1 MLHYDRIDVF
11 EGIGINKISASKNVI
26 FVIIGIFKIK
36 FQPYFCNGCHYVLIM
51 FIKLNDIALLDVNGA
66 DYRCTINGISKSDV
80 ANSGENADLTKK
92 KAILSK

>member
-1 MLHYDRIDVF
+1 MTARNMSQKV
-11 EGIGINKISASKNVI
+11 K
-26 FVIIGIFKIK
+26 
-36 FQPYFCNGCHYVLIM
+36 C
-51 FIKLNDIALLDVNGA
+51 DIALLDVNGA